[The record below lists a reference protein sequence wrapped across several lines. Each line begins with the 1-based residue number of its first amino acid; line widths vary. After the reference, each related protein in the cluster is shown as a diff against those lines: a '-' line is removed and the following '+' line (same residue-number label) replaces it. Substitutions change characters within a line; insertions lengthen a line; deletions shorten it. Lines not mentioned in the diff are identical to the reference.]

1 MWLLHV
7 VLTVTSAAVASGAS
21 VLVGLAVLLPKFTCS
36 VEGPE
41 IITSLLVDLVLGSS
55 SVVGEAPLICES
67 PKQVLRNIT
76 KMNVPD
82 FTLIVTAW
90 LAVR

>member
-1 MWLLHV
+1 MRLLHV
-7 VLTVTSAAVASGAS
+7 VLTVTSAAFGSGAS
-21 VLVGLAVLLPKFTCS
+21 VLVGLAVLLPTFTCS
-36 VEGPE
+36 VDGK
-41 IITSLLVDLVLGSS
+41 ITAVLLGLVLGSS
-55 SVVGEAPLICES
+55 SVVDEASIICKF
-67 PKQVLRNIT
+67 PKQVLRNIA